1 MINTLKHGALL
12 VTAIFMVATPVW
24 SQAPTDAQ
32 RTAIRSS
39 CRADYQARCASIPP
53 GGKASLQCPQKNMSS
68 LSSGCQS
75 AVSKCSLA
83 DRQ

>member
-12 VTAIFMVATPVW
+12 VTAIFMVATPAW

-32 RTAIRSS
+32 RNAIRSA
-39 CRADYQARCASIPP
+39 CRADYQAHCASMPP
-53 GGKASLQCPQKNMSS
+53 GGEASLQCLQKTGRTSHPAAR
-68 LSSGCQS
+68 